1 MPKSEKAFNIA
12 KSSLMTSLRTKR
24 TTGMDVLY
32 SYLHDKELGLNEPVD
47 KYVFERLSDMQ
58 LPDLTKTSEKWI
70 YGRTYIYGVLG
81 KINALDMSSL
91 KALGEV
97 KVISEDELFG
107 Y

>member
-1 MPKSEKAFNIA
+1 
-12 KSSLMTSLRTKR
+12 
-24 TTGMDVLY
+24 
-32 SYLHDKELGLNEPVD
+32 
-47 KYVFERLSDMQ
+47 MQ
-58 LPDLTKTSEKWI
+58 LSDLTKTSEKWI